1 MRLQFTKMHG
11 IGNDF
16 VVIDAINQHFTLTPE
31 QIRHIANRR
40 FGVGCD
46 QVLLVEPSQ
55 NPGVDFRYRIFNAD
69 GNEVEQCGNGARCFM
84 RFVQEKGLS
93 AKDALK
99 IETRCGQIELYQ
111 ESGNQV
117 RVNMGVP
124 VFEPSNIPFIADT
137 MALSYP
143 LEVDSQTVNIGA
155 VSMGNPHAVIQVDNV
170 QTADVARLGPLIE
183 AHPRFPLQVNVGF
196 MQVVS
201 RDHIS
206 LRVYERGA
214 GETLAC
220 GSGACAAVAVGRA
233 QEILND
239 RVTVS
244 LPGGDLIIEWQALD
258 QPLWMLGSATTV
270 YEGTIEL

>member
-1 MRLQFTKMHG
+1 MHG

-16 VVIDAINQHFTLTPE
+16 VVFDAINQQVVLSAD

-40 FGVGCD
+40 FGIGCD
-46 QVLLVEPSQ
+46 QVLLVERPQS
-55 NPGVDFRYRIFNAD
+55 PEADFRYRIFNAD

-84 RFVQEKGLS
+84 HFVQEKGLS
-93 AKDALK
+93 AKDVLK
-99 IETRCGQIELYQ
+99 IETRCGLIELYQ

-124 VFEPSNIPFIADT
+124 VFEPTNVPFITDKK
-137 MALSYP
+137 ALSYP
-143 LEVDSQTVNIGA
+143 LEVDGQILDIGV

-170 QTADVARLGPLIE
+170 QTADVARLGSLVE
-183 AHPRFPLQVNVGF
+183 SHPRFPLQVNVGF
-196 MQVVS
+196 MQLVS
-201 RDHIS
+201 RDHIQ
-206 LRVYERGA
+206 LRVFERGV

-233 QEILND
+233 QQLLED
-239 RVTVS
+239 KVTVS
-244 LPGGDLIIEWQALD
+244 LPGGNLIIEWRGLD

>member
-16 VVIDAINQHFTLTPE
+16 VVFDAINQHFTLTPD

-40 FGVGCD
+40 FGIGCD
-46 QVLLVEPSQ
+46 QVLLVEASQ
-55 NPGVDFRYRIFNAD
+55 TPGVDFRYRIFNGD

-93 AKDALK
+93 AKDVLK
-99 IETRCGQIELYQ
+99 IETCCGQIELYQ
-111 ESGNQV
+111 EPGNRV

-124 VFEPSNIPFIADT
+124 AFKPSDIPFVADAA
-137 MALSYP
+137 ALSYP
-143 LEVDSQTVNIGA
+143 LEVDGQTVNIGA
-155 VSMGNPHAVIQVDNV
+155 VSMGNPHAVLQVDNV

-183 AHPRFPLQVNVGF
+183 SHPRFPLQVNVGF

-201 RDHIS
+201 RDHIR

-239 RVTVS
+239 AVTVS
-244 LPGGDLIIEWQALD
+244 LPGGDLIIEWPGLD

>member
-16 VVIDAINQHFTLTPE
+16 VVFDAINQQVALSAD

-40 FGVGCD
+40 FGIGCD
-46 QVLLVEPSQ
+46 QVLLVERPQS
-55 NPGVDFRYRIFNAD
+55 GDADFRYRIFNAD

-93 AKDALK
+93 AEDVLK
-99 IETRCGQIELYQ
+99 IETRCGRIELYQ
-111 ESGNQV
+111 ESDNQV

-124 VFEPSNIPFIADT
+124 VFEPTNIPFIADKK
-137 MALSYP
+137 ALSYP
-143 LEVDSQTVNIGA
+143 LEVDGQTLDIGA
-155 VSMGNPHAVIQVDNV
+155 VSMGNPHAVIQIDNV

-183 AHPRFPLQVNVGF
+183 SHPRFPLQVNVGF
-196 MQVVS
+196 MQVLSPNHV
-201 RDHIS
+201 R
-206 LRVYERGA
+206 LRVYERGV

-220 GSGACAAVAVGRA
+220 GSGACAAVAVGRV
-233 QEILND
+233 QEFLED
-239 RVTVS
+239 KVTVS
-244 LPGGDLIIEWQALD
+244 LPGGDLIIEWRGLD